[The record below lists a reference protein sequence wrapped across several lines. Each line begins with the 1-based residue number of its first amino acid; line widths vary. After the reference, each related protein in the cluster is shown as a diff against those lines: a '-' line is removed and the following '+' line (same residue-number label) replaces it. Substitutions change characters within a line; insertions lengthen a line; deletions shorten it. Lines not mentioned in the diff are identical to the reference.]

1 MEKISRYMDHA
12 VLKPEM
18 TREEAISEIKLGVE
32 YDVATVCV
40 RPCDIDIAK
49 EICKGTNTRVITVLA
64 FPHGD
69 TLSEVKAAEAKIYIE
84 KGADE
89 VDMVVNYGFVRSGLW
104 DLVKKDILAVTQVA
118 KPYGTP
124 VKVIVEANTL
134 TVDEI
139 KKTTEIAIEAGADF
153 VKTST
158 GFNGPG
164 ATVEAVQAMLDAS
177 KGRIKVKPSGG
188 IRGYEAAKH
197 FIEMGANRLGVGS
210 ASIPAIC
217 KGEELGGQGY

>member
-1 MEKISRYMDHA
+1 MDHA

-18 TREEAISEIKLGVE
+18 TRAEAIEEIKLGVK

-49 EICKGTNTRVITVLA
+49 ELCAGTNTKVITVLA

-84 KGADE
+84 KGVDE

-104 DLVKKDILAVTQVA
+104 DLVKADICAVTGVA
-118 KPYGTP
+118 KPCGIP

-139 KKTTEIAIEAGADF
+139 KKVTEIAIEAQADF

-164 ATVEAVQAMLDAS
+164 ATVEAVQAMLDAG
-177 KGRIKVKPSGG
+177 KDRIKVKPSGG

-197 FIEMGANRLGVGS
+197 FVEMGAHRLGVGS

-217 KGEELGGQGY
+217 SGEELGGQGY